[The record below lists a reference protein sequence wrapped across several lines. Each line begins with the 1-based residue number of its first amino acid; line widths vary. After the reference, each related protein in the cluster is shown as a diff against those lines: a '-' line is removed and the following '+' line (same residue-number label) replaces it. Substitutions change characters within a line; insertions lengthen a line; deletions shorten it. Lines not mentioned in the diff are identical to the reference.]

1 MKKIIAVFLS
11 VFMLVG
17 IAGCSSKEKSPEE
30 VITITLDALKEG
42 DYLKA
47 SEYVDYEELMDRTDE
62 IDMKEL
68 EGLNYEDM
76 KPELEKLAA
85 LMFRNLDYKIL
96 SSEEEKASAM
106 VKAEITNID
115 MSEVL
120 GEVFLQMFALAFSG
134 TDEEEMNKKV
144 LETLTESMSQE
155 VRTLVTNEVD
165 IELIKEKNKWQIN
178 VTDAL
183 LDGIFGGIITTI
195 EEMQESFE

>member
-1 MKKIIAVFLS
+1 MKKVIAVFLS

-30 VITITLDALKEG
+30 VVTITLDALKKG
-42 DYLKA
+42 DYIKA
-47 SEYVDYEELMDRTDE
+47 SKYVDYEELMDRTDE
-62 IDMKEL
+62 IDVKEL

-76 KPELEKLAA
+76 KPELEKLAT
-85 LMFRNLDYKIL
+85 LMFKNLDYKIL
-96 SSEEEKASAM
+96 SSEEEKASAV

-134 TDEEEMNKKV
+134 IDEEEMNKKV

-155 VRTLVTNEVD
+155 GRTLATNTVD
-165 IELIKEKNKWQIN
+165 IELVKEKDNWKIN
-178 VTDAL
+178 VTDTL
-183 LDGIFGGIITTI
+183 LDGIFGGIITTM
-195 EEMQESFE
+195 EEMQKSFE

>member
-120 GEVFLQMFALAFSG
+120 GEVFLQMFDLAFSG